1 LLREQRVVGASVGDA
16 LDAGLAQEGRD
27 EGPAEA
33 RGRADGREAVLE
45 GDVPM
50 TALFREIDVEDG
62 RPGRCQFLGEAR
74 RYLISADEDGRPQVF
89 PRLTGRWVIP
99 DWAG

>member
-1 LLREQRVVGASVGDA
+1 MRTFLVEIKGEDERAALVVQGETVDEAARLL
-16 LDAGLAQEGRD
+16 
-27 EGPAEA
+27 
-33 RGRADGREAVLE
+33 ADDLVGREAVME